1 MANHHELPVSAGE
14 ADSLAAI
21 TMNSLVTYVEEPGG
35 EPRNVTLVRPAEA
48 STVEGRISVFSPIG
62 RALLGRRPGAVVALD
77 IPVARALKV
86 RILSTEPGSS

>member
-21 TMNSLVTYVEEPGG
+21 TMSSLVTYVEEPGG

-48 STVEGRISVFSPIG
+48 SAVEGRISVFSPIG